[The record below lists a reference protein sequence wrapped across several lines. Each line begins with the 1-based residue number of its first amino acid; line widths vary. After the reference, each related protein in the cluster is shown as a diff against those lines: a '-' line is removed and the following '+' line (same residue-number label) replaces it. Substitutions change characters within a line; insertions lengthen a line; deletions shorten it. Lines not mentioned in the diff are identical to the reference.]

1 MVDITLHIV
10 APELTAA
17 INNLADSMKNR
28 PVAAPTAPVTVAP
41 VQPDNSPA
49 PVQTPAEAPVTAP
62 ANVTPINAPVTD
74 AVNGGATVPTAAPA
88 PASVTAPAPAN
99 TAISDPVPAPDPVQ
113 APAERVYTMDDIKNA
128 GSQLLAAGKME
139 QLMELLQKNYNVQA
153 VTQLKPDQYAAMVDD
168 LRKLGAKV

>member
-28 PVAAPTAPVTVAP
+28 PVAAPTAPVIVAP
-41 VQPDNSPA
+41 TWADNSTVSA
-49 PVQTPAEAPVTAP
+49 QTPVEAPVM
-62 ANVTPINAPVTD
+62 APVTD
-74 AVNGGATVPTAAPA
+74 TTDGVAVAPTDAPA
-88 PASVTAPAPAN
+88 PVN
-99 TAISDPVPAPDPVQ
+99 TTVSDPVPAPTSAPDPVQ
-113 APAERVYTMDDIKNA
+113 APTERVYTMDDIKNA
-128 GSQLLAAGKME
+128 GSQLLAIGKME

-153 VTQLKPDQYAAMVDD
+153 VTQLKPEQYATMVDD